1 MINFIYYNLLS
12 NLNLSFLF
20 FPNNLI
26 NFQLIKTLILYFF
39 KSNSIII
46 IIYLLLLL
54 IFIIQIIKTNFTV

>member
-20 FPNNLI
+20 FLNNLI

-39 KSNSIII
+39 KLNSIII
-46 IIYLLLLL
+46 IIYLLILL
-54 IFIIQIIKTNFTV
+54 IFIIQIIKTNFII